1 MKILYYYSQLN
12 IGGAERSTVRLLNKL
27 AEKGHDVTLLLRW
40 SGGTLENELNTRIRL
55 IHLKKVKGNKIKKLT
70 QIVETVKCFFRKKNL
85 KKEKYDIVIN
95 GLFGYDPKILFRNLH
110 AKQYYQL
117 LRNDV
122 EKTGGY
128 GKTALYMERFG
139 TKFDAYIGVSK
150 YTTQSFCK
158 CYPQYADR
166 ALTIYNILP
175 DIPNEIGEIPQ
186 IMLDGEEKFR
196 VLTVCRLADKAKGL
210 FRMVRVCKNLHEEFG
225 DMFRWYI
232 VGNGPDRQA
241 LEKQIEAAN
250 LSQVMILC
258 GETNNPFIYYKGA
271 DLVAVLSYYE
281 GLCGVVNEA
290 KMLQKPV
297 LATQF
302 SGIDEQLCDGYNGYI
317 VENNENSI
325 LQKMRE
331 ILKNPDMIKPLN
343 MNGMPEELLS
353 NDKKIVQY
361 ETLFQGL
368 DKKER

>member
-12 IGGAERSTVRLLNKL
+12 IGGAERSTVRLLNKMT
-27 AEKGHDVTLLLRW
+27 EKGHDVTLLLRW
-40 SGGTLENELNTRIRL
+40 SGGTLESELDARIRK
-55 IHLKKVKGNKIKKLT
+55 IYLKKVKGNKINKFI

-85 KKEKYDIVIN
+85 KKEKYDIVIS
-95 GLFGYDPKILFRNLH
+95 GLFGYDPKILFRNIR

-122 EKTGGY
+122 GKTGGY
-128 GKTALYMERFG
+128 GKTALYMEQFG

-175 DIPNEIGEIPQ
+175 DIPNKIGEVPQ
-186 IMLDGEEKFR
+186 IMLDAEDKLR
-196 VLTVCRLADKAKGL
+196 ILTVCRLADKAKGL
-210 FRMVRVCKNLHEEFG
+210 FRMVRVCKSLHEEFG
-225 DMFRWYI
+225 DVFRWYI
-232 VGNGPDRQA
+232 VGNGPDRQE
-241 LEKQIEAAN
+241 LEKQIEEAD
-250 LSQVMILC
+250 LSRVMILC
-258 GETNNPFIYYKGA
+258 GETNNPFIYYKGT

-290 KMLQKPV
+290 KMMQKPV
-297 LATQF
+297 IATQF

-317 VENNENSI
+317 VENDENAI

-331 ILKNPDMIKPLN
+331 ILMNPDMIKPLN
-343 MNGMPEELLS
+343 INGMPEELLS
-353 NDKKIVQY
+353 NDRKIVQY
-361 ETLFQGL
+361 EMLFQRL
-368 DKKER
+368 DKKE